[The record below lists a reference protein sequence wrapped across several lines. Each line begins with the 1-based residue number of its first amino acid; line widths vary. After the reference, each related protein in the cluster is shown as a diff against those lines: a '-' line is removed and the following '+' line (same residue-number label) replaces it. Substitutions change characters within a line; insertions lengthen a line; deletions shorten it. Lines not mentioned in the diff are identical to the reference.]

1 MNLLL
6 PPALA
11 TEPCRK
17 ILLCVLIVGTLFLI
31 TGCAKTGSK
40 TSAQATPSP
49 SVAAGIFNTTDLKK
63 LRWIEGT
70 WRGTGGG
77 VAPFVERYKFENDTT
92 LAVEGFEGEKLDKV
106 TDVTRFELK
115 DGEFGGG
122 SEGSRYV
129 ASSIDDKSITFEPV
143 TKARNSFRWER
154 ESENSWK
161 AILSSPATDKGP
173 AKQRT
178 YQMERWPKQ

>member
-1 MNLLL
+1 MNMNLERQILSLL
-6 PPALA
+6 AVVLCFVGGCSEIRTA
-11 TEPCRK
+11 T
-17 ILLCVLIVGTLFLI
+17 T
-31 TGCAKTGSK
+31 
-40 TSAQATPSP
+40 AQTTPSP
-49 SVAAGIFNTTDLKK
+49 SVARIFNSTDLKK

-77 VAPFVERYKFENDTT
+77 VAPFVERYRFENDTT
-92 LAVEGFEGEKLDKV
+92 LAVEGIEGEKLEKV

-143 TKARNSFRWER
+143 VKARNSFRWER

-161 AILSSPATDKGP
+161 AIISWPATDKAP

>member
-1 MNLLL
+1 M
-6 PPALA
+6 
-11 TEPCRK
+11 
-17 ILLCVLIVGTLFLI
+17 
-31 TGCAKTGSK
+31 
-40 TSAQATPSP
+40 
-49 SVAAGIFNTTDLKK
+49 
-63 LRWIEGT
+63 
-70 WRGTGGG
+70 
-77 VAPFVERYKFENDTT
+77 APFIERYRFENDTT

-143 TKARNSFRWER
+143 VKARNSFRWER

-161 AILSSPATDKGP
+161 ATISWPATDKAP

>member
-1 MNLLL
+1 MNHLSI
-6 PPALA
+6 PALPIEL
-11 TEPCRK
+11 TRR
-17 ILLCVLIVGTLFLI
+17 IFLSVLMMGALFLLN
-31 TGCAKTGSK
+31 GCANSGSSTGAE
-40 TSAQATPSP
+40 TTPSP
-49 SVAAGIFNTTDLKK
+49 SARRKFDTADLKK
-63 LRWIEGT
+63 VRWIEGT

-77 VAPFVERYKFENDTT
+77 VAPFCERYKFESETT
-92 LAVEGFEGEKLDKV
+92 LAVEGLECEKPDKG

-122 SEGSRYV
+122 SGGSRYV
-129 ASSIDDKSITFEPV
+129 ASLIDDKSITFVPV

-161 AILSSPATDKGP
+161 AVLWWPATDKAAAGE
-173 AKQRT
+173 RT

>member
-1 MNLLL
+1 MKLIV
-6 PPALA
+6 PAALA
-11 TEPCRK
+11 EPQRK
-17 ILLCVLIVGTLFLI
+17 IFSYVLMIIALFLI
-31 TGCAKTGSK
+31 SGCAKTGSS

-49 SVAAGIFNTTDLKK
+49 SVGGRTFNTTDLKK

-77 VAPFVERYKFENDTT
+77 VAPFVERYKFESDTT
-92 LAVEGFEGEKLDKV
+92 LAVEGLEGEKFDKV

-122 SEGSRYV
+122 SEGSHYV
-129 ASSIDDKSITFEPV
+129 ASSIDDKSITFDPV

-161 AILSSPATDKGP
+161 AILSWPATDKAP
-173 AKQRT
+173 AGQRT

>member
-1 MNLLL
+1 MTLLVS
-6 PPALA
+6 PAFA
-11 TEPCRK
+11 TDPVCK
-17 ILLCVLIVGTLFLI
+17 VLLSVLIIGMLFLI
-31 TGCAKTGSK
+31 CGCAETGSR
-40 TSAQATPSP
+40 TNAQAASSP
-49 SVAAGIFNTTDLKK
+49 AVAGKKFTSTDLKK

-77 VAPFVERYKFENDTT
+77 VPPFVERYKLESDTT
-92 LAVEGFEGEKLDKV
+92 LAVESLEGEKSDKV

-129 ASSIDDKSITFEPV
+129 ATSIDDKSVTFDPV
-143 TKARNSFRWER
+143 VKARNSFRWEY

-161 AILSSPATDKGP
+161 AILSWPATDKGP
-173 AKQRT
+173 AKQRI
-178 YQMERWPKQ
+178 YQMERWSKP